1 MEFSQKSGVSSPTDL
16 IPNGFLCWAMLTHRG
31 MKDSQ
36 SGGRYADLEFVVADN
51 QPHARRKFWAMVG
64 DPDYDGN
71 SEGYR
76 NMGMVS
82 LTRMVEAAGI
92 VDHKNPA
99 SYEQLNGAT
108 CDQVM
113 NMLDGKYVAVR
124 IKVEK
129 GQEGYSDKNTVGDFL
144 TPNEQS
150 SGHKNFVKLSNG
162 DHGISSNPAAR
173 GGAGAGGFG
182 GNARPAPSHQ
192 QAGGGFGRQTQPAV
206 QQGGQGGAKAP
217 LAGSTQTMSPSNPGG
232 TGGSSFNPNKAP
244 AFLANHQR

>member
-1 MEFSQKSGVSSPTDL
+1 MEFSTQSGVSAPNDL

-31 MKDSQ
+31 MKNSQ
-36 SGGRYADLEFVVADN
+36 SGGRYADLEFVVAEN

-64 DPDYDGN
+64 DPDADGN

-82 LTRMVEAAGI
+82 LTRMVEAAGL
-92 VDHKNPA
+92 VDPKNPA

-124 IKVEK
+124 VKIEK

-150 SGHKNFVKLSNG
+150 SGYKNFVKLVAG
-162 DHGISSNPAAR
+162 DHGISANPAAR
-173 GGAGAGGFG
+173 GGAGGSGGGFG
-182 GNARPAPSHQ
+182 GGARPVAPAP
-192 QAGGGFGRQTQPAV
+192 AGGGFGRPAQPTGAQGSLAQAPFTPPASTAQTTSPSS
-206 QQGGQGGAKAP
+206 QG
-217 LAGSTQTMSPSNPGG
+217 AGSG
-232 TGGSSFNPNKAP
+232 FNPNKAP
-244 AFLANHQR
+244 PFLANHNR